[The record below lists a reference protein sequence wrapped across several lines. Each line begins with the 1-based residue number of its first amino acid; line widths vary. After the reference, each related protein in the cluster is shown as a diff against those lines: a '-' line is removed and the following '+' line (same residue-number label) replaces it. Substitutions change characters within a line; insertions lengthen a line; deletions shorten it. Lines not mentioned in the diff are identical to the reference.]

1 MLPVVRT
8 DSVEPDGRD
17 PQMISD
23 NTNTQKDADLLP
35 SRHHSASI
43 CRQAKFRWKASLLAL
58 IVVALSC
65 PWIAADQQIPE
76 TIVDI
81 VIEGNETIPA
91 STILQEII
99 SQPDR
104 PMSNRQL
111 REDKRRLMSTRW
123 FYSVIERFEDRG
135 QGAVLVFAVRE
146 RPIVRK
152 VEFRGIKKLK
162 RKELASWTGLKVGS
176 PFDHVQNKEAENR
189 IEQEYKERGFFF
201 AKVKLISGGQPTDRD
216 VIFQVNEGPKVR
228 VEERRFNFIGQEGL
242 TGPSALDQVDYVFR
256 RRQSKDGSYISP
268 SAAQI
273 RSKLQSKESWFGVFG
288 GQYKPEMVEQDVSSI
303 KRYYQSQGFFD
314 VKVTGT
320 PQFSADKSS
329 VRLLYAIDEGVP
341 FKIRNI
347 KLNGNYVI
355 PSNRLMAGAELQN
368 GRYFNIL
375 PLSKD
380 VSRMLKFYDT
390 RGHYFASIVPVPK
403 FTEQAGVVDV
413 VFEIDEDRPRFIRLV
428 NAKLLGDHPHTMETV
443 PINLFQL
450 EPGDRASPSLIRRGR
465 SRIGG
470 SGILEGVDV
479 KVTPVDPEQ
488 TRLASQNRTIRGQDD
503 GFYQPS
509 WKKLNHPDEVYAQP
523 FIEYGHSISPH
534 ANSSATERHSTNPP
548 ASSMK
553 AEPKPA
559 NRQSSRFQSPVLSNR
574 APITNAMASYRHRK
588 QLPDV
593 ITYQAAK
600 PQLLFSGP
608 PKTLLNSAFPSPAND
623 DIVVRGQSPNGQFYQ
638 PPGPQA
644 GDAVLEGSP
653 YNNRFQSLPP
663 GWVDVDITA
672 QEGRTG
678 RLMFGAGLNSDAGI
692 VGSFVWDERN
702 FDLFRPPRTFA
713 DLIEGRAFRGGGQ
726 RFRLEAA
733 PGDQVSR
740 YVVSWTDPYFLFSD
754 YSLGVSG
761 FFFNRFYPDWDETRL
776 GGRVTIGKQ
785 ISPEWSIS
793 GNVRLEDVEI
803 NNPRNTLSSITAGT
817 PQSVPELEAVRGNN
831 FLSSIGATLTHDT
844 RDSSMIPSAG
854 HLNSVTYEQA
864 FGDFNYPR
872 FEGETRNYFTLYERP
887 DSSGK
892 QVLTLAGNLGWSGDD
907 TPAFERYYAG
917 GFQSFRGFAFRG
929 VTPRGED
936 NISTGGTF
944 QALGTAEYRLP
955 LTADDMLNVV
965 VFSDFGT
972 VERDV
977 SFDNFRVTVGVGLR
991 VVVPAL
997 GPVPLAFD
1005 FGFPVKSQEF
1015 DDERIFSFYVGVNR

>member
-1 MLPVVRT
+1 
-8 DSVEPDGRD
+8 
-17 PQMISD
+17 MISD
-23 NTNTQKDADLLP
+23 RTKTQNDTDLLP
-35 SRHHSASI
+35 SNFPSANI
-43 CRQAKFRWKASLLAL
+43 CRPAKFRWHAS
-58 IVVALSC
+58 
-65 PWIAADQQIPE
+65 WIALVMTAVFSSWVQADQQVPE
-76 TIVDI
+76 TITDI

-99 SQPDR
+99 SQPNR
-104 PMSNRQL
+104 SMSNRQL

-123 FYSVIERFEDRG
+123 FYSVTERFENRP
-135 QGAVLVFAVRE
+135 QGAVLIFSVRE

-152 VEFRGIKKLK
+152 VEFRGIKKIKL
-162 RKELASWTGLKVGS
+162 KELASWTGLKVGS
-176 PFDHVQNKEAENR
+176 PFDHIQNREAENR
-189 IEQEYKERGFFF
+189 IQQEYKERGFFF
-201 AKVKLISGGQPTDRD
+201 AKVKLVSGSQPTDRD
-216 VIFQVNEGPKVR
+216 VIFQINEGPKVR
-228 VEERRFNFIGQEGL
+228 VDERRFNFIGQEGM
-242 TGPSALDQVDYVFR
+242 TGPSALDQIEYVFG

-273 RSKLQSKESWFGVFG
+273 RTKLQSKESWFGLFG
-288 GQYKPEMVEQDVSSI
+288 GQYKPEMVDQDVASI

-320 PQFSADKSS
+320 PQFSKNRAS
-329 VRLLYAIDEGVP
+329 VRLLYTIDEGIP
-341 FKIRNI
+341 FKVRNI

-355 PSNRLMAGAELQN
+355 PSKRLLAGAELQK
-368 GRYFNIL
+368 GRYFNVL

-380 VSRMLKFYDT
+380 VSRMLQFYDS

-450 EPGDRASPSLIRRGR
+450 EPGDRASPSLINRGR

-470 SGILEGVDV
+470 SGILDNVDV
-479 KVTPVDPEQ
+479 RVTPVDPEQ
-488 TRLASQNRTIRGQDD
+488 TRLASQNRTIRGQD
-503 GFYQPS
+503 GVGYQPS
-509 WKKLNHPDEVYAQP
+509 WQSLQRKNGTHNSP
-523 FIEYGHSISPH
+523 FIEYGHSISPN
-534 ANSSATERHSTNPP
+534 AESSIKKRHSTST
-548 ASSMK
+548 AAGYQEAK
-553 AEPKPA
+553 AKPD
-559 NRQSSRFQSPVLSNR
+559 NRQSRFESSVLSNR
-574 APITNAMASYRHRK
+574 TPVTNAVASHQHRQ
-588 QLPDV
+588 QLQDV

-608 PKTLLNSAFPSPAND
+608 PKALLNSAFPSNTD
-623 DIVVRGQSPNGQFYQ
+623 DDVVVRGQSPNGRFFQ
-638 PPGPQA
+638 PPQQGPQP

-653 YNNRFQSLPP
+653 YNNQFRSLPP

-702 FDLFRPPRTFA
+702 FDLFRPPQTFA

-793 GNVRLEDVEI
+793 GNIRLEDVEV
-803 NNPRNTLSSITAGT
+803 NSARNTVASTAAGM
-817 PQSVPELEAVRGNN
+817 PVSVPELQSVLGNN
-831 FLSSIGATLTHDT
+831 FLSSIGGTLTHDT
-844 RDSSMIPSAG
+844 RDSSMIPSSG
-854 HLNSVTYEQA
+854 HLNSVTFEQA
-864 FGDFNYPR
+864 FGDFVYPR
-872 FEGETRNYFTLYERP
+872 IEGETRNYFTLYQRP

-892 QVLTLAGNLGWSGDD
+892 QVLTLAGNLGWSGDE
-907 TPAFERYYAG
+907 TPIFERYFAG
-917 GFQSFRGFAFRG
+917 GFQSFRGFEFRG

-944 QALGTAEYRLP
+944 QALGTAEYRVP

-972 VERDV
+972 VDQDV

-1015 DDERIFSFYVGVNR
+1015 DDERIFSFFVGLNR